1 MLQERPFDRS
11 RSSCFSSQ
19 VRPKWIWLRTTAAG
33 SLRDRTSE
41 LYHICSLYLL
51 LPTTTPNVGNPI
63 VHGFAVAAFPN
74 FEPDVQTV
82 LWLVFRSIS
91 TNSAIS
97 LFHSCDIGSWR
108 LRCYNVSQRTTARS
122 STCWIH
128 RDALSSYAMVHE
140 QSLIF
145 WLGNSDDL
153 RF

>member
-1 MLQERPFDRS
+1 MRDRS
-11 RSSCFSSQ
+11 T
-19 VRPKWIWLRTTAAG
+19 VIAGG

-51 LPTTTPNVGNPI
+51 LPTKTPNVGNPI
-63 VHGFAVAAFPN
+63 VHGFAVASFPN

-108 LRCYNVSQRTTARS
+108 YVDAIGHTVTRYPYLQWFTNSRLSPGEATVTTCDFEAGSPTNRS
-122 STCWIH
+122 RVYS
-128 RDALSSYAMVHE
+128 
-140 QSLIF
+140 
-145 WLGNSDDL
+145 
-153 RF
+153 